1 MTVKH
6 SFCCN
11 FFCRGADIS
20 ATDSHAYTPLMLAAS
35 EGHVDAFR
43 TLLEKGASIDGVDKN
58 GETIVHL
65 AASGNHVDLLR
76 VCS

>member
-1 MTVKH
+1 
-6 SFCCN
+6 
-11 FFCRGADIS
+11 
-20 ATDSHAYTPLMLAAS
+20 MLAAF

-43 TLLEKGASIDGVDKN
+43 TLLEKGANIDGVDKN

-76 VCS
+76 VSS